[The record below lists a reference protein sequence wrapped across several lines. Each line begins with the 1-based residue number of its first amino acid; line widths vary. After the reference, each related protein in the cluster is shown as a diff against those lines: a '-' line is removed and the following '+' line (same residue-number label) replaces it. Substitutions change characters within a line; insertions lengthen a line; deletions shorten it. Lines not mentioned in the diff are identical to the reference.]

1 MHKKNILVFPCGS
14 EIGLDLF
21 DCVRYST
28 YFHLIGASSVDD
40 HGKYVFQDYIGGL
53 PFVTDS
59 SFGEELKK
67 IIKERHIDAV
77 FPATD
82 MAVTCLKRL
91 EKEIGCPV
99 VTSPLET
106 TELCLSKQRTYNT
119 FKSIIRTPV
128 VYTTQPDSFPVFV
141 KPTVGH
147 SSIGAKKINSQSELG
162 NALEERPDLMV
173 LEYLP
178 GEEYTVDC
186 FTDKGGTLL
195 FCGARKRNRIKDGIS
210 VNTSFVTDQFPFR
223 QIAEKINNNISLRG
237 AWFFQV
243 KRTVNGDLC
252 LLEIAA
258 RFGGSSILCKAIG
271 VNLPLMTLFD
281 AFDYPVRIQ
290 QADYY
295 VELDRA
301 LGNRYKCDIEYN
313 TIYVDYDDCLILEGS
328 IVNVSLVKFL
338 YDSLNHK
345 KKLVLLTKHDGNLE
359 EELEKFRLAGLFDRI
374 IHIRDGEEKY
384 LYIEND
390 DKAIFIDDSF
400 AERQR
405 VIENR
410 HIPVFS
416 PEMIDVLMG

>member
-1 MHKKNILVFPCGS
+1 MQKKNILVFPCGS
-14 EIGLDLF
+14 EIGLDIF
-21 DCVRYST
+21 DGVQYST

-40 HGKYVFQDYIGGL
+40 HGKFVFQDYIGGI
-53 PFVTDS
+53 PFVTDP
-59 SFGEELKK
+59 SFGDVLKDIVK
-67 IIKERHIDAV
+67 KKHIDAV

-91 EKEIGCPV
+91 EKVIGCPV
-99 VTSPLET
+99 ITSPLET
-106 TELCLSKQRTYNT
+106 TEICLSKQKTYDT
-119 FKSIIRTPV
+119 FRKVLRTPV
-128 VYTTQPDSFPVFV
+128 VFDTNPESFPVFV
-141 KPTVGH
+141 KPTIGH
-147 SSIGAKKINSQSELG
+147 SSIGTKKVYSQTEL
-162 NALEERPDLMV
+162 NNTLAERPDLMV

-178 GEEYTVDC
+178 GQEYTVDC
-186 FTDKGGTLL
+186 FTDKEGKLL
-195 FCGARKRNRIKDGIS
+195 FCGARERNRIKDGIS
-210 VNTSFVTDQFPFR
+210 VNTTFVSDQFPFR
-223 QIAEKINNNISLRG
+223 NMAETINSTISLRG

-243 KRTVNGDLC
+243 KRTATGELC

-281 AFDYPVRIQ
+281 AFGYTVKIQ

-301 LGNRYKCDIEYN
+301 LNNRFRCDIDYN
-313 TIYVDYDDCLILEGS
+313 TIYVDYDDCLILDKKT
-328 IVNVSLVKFL
+328 VNIRLVEFL
-338 YDSLNHK
+338 FKSLNEG
-345 KKLVLLTKHDGNLE
+345 KKLVLLTKHNGNLE

-374 IHIRDGEEKY
+374 IHIPDDEEKY